1 MNSHT
6 NQVEKI
12 IEDKVD
18 VILYIPSLEK
28 SLAIH
33 LDAYYQIL
41 KLLESDN
48 LELQSKIDKLV
59 EKSLKTFT

>member
-18 VILYIPSLEK
+18 VILCIPSLEK

-48 LELQSKIDKLV
+48 SELQSKIDKLV
-59 EKSLKTFT
+59 EKSLKTST